1 MAPMNTLKGIINF
14 MVSNSM
20 VRIYLTCLLVFT
32 LACTKAQVLER
43 EPVNLRDEVKV
54 ETPIFTVLYS
64 ETKEQPLELIY
75 NSTDRPKNVDRGSMN
90 FYTED
95 DYHTSDN
102 KDYYRNVWDKG
113 HLAPAATFSDSREN
127 LKQTFSYL
135 NCALQNQYLNRGAWR
150 LLEEQERKWD
160 DEQDLVITIK
170 IEFSDSILPTGA
182 NIPSNFTKCIE
193 FTADDNIRCYSFPN
207 ERPEKGWEEY
217 EIEYDPN

>member
-1 MAPMNTLKGIINF
+1 MNTLKGIINF
-14 MVSNSM
+14 MVSNTM

-32 LACTKAQVLER
+32 LACTKAQDLR
-43 EPVNLRDEVKV
+43 EPTIQKDLREEVLI
-54 ETPIFTVLYS
+54 ETSIFTVKYS

-75 NSTDRPKNVDRGSMN
+75 KSTDRPKNVDRGSMN

-135 NCALQNQYLNRGAWR
+135 NCALQNQYLNRGEWR

-160 DEQDLVITIK
+160 DEQDLIVTVK

-182 NIPSNFTKCIE
+182 NIPSTFTKCIE
-193 FTADDNIRCYSFPN
+193 FTADNDIKCYSFPN